1 MKYQQE
7 LFNDVTSLDTSKDTK
22 VCIKCNQEKPV
33 ESFAHFKDR
42 GNGERVCTKCRT
54 FLSKTAQD
62 LRKVHAHPGKDYLC
76 PICLKL
82 EPLVLDHDHNTGEF
96 KGWLCSRCNSALGFF
111 EDDINYV
118 RRALKYLKD
127 CEQRKVN
134 NGT

>member
-7 LFNDVTSLDTSKDTK
+7 LFNNIVSIDKSKDTK
-22 VCIKCNQEKPV
+22 ICIKCNQEKPV

-42 GNGERVCTKCRT
+42 GGERVCTKCRN
-54 FLSKTAQD
+54 FLSKAAHD
-62 LRKVHAHPGKDYLC
+62 LRKIHAHPGKDYKC

-82 EPLVLDHDHNTGEF
+82 EPLVLDHNHNTGKF

-111 EDDINYV
+111 EDNINYV
-118 RRALKYLKD
+118 RRALKYLED
-127 CEQRKVN
+127 CEQKEIN

>member
-62 LRKVHAHPGKDYLC
+62 LRKVHAPPGTTSKSLLSPPAYS
-76 PICLKL
+76 IKSI
-82 EPLVLDHDHNTGEF
+82 T
-96 KGWLCSRCNSALGFF
+96 
-111 EDDINYV
+111 
-118 RRALKYLKD
+118 
-127 CEQRKVN
+127 
-134 NGT
+134 